1 MNKSKNI
8 TKTAKAIILVGLFAM
23 VLVPAI
29 AAAQDDVIKW
39 RLQSFVPSGGSDWK
53 KSVVALR
60 DKLYERTQRNLWWG
74 LPRSSPL

>member
-39 RLQSFVPSGGSDWK
+39 RD
-53 KSVVALR
+53 
-60 DKLYERTQRNLWWG
+60 
-74 LPRSSPL
+74 

>member
-53 KSVVALR
+53 RVLSRCGINSTSAQAV
-60 DKLYERTQRNLWWG
+60 D
-74 LPRSSPL
+74 

>member
-1 MNKSKNI
+1 
-8 TKTAKAIILVGLFAM
+8 M

-39 RLQSFVPSGGSDWK
+39 RLQSLLSSGGSDWK

-60 DKLYERTQRNLWWG
+60 DKLYERTGGRLDIE
-74 LPRSSPL
+74 LHSAESLVLSLIHI